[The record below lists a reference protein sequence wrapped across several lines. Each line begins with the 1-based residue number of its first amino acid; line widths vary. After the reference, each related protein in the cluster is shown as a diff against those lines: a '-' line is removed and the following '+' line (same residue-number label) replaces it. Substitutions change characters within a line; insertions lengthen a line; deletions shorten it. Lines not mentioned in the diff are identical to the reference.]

1 MSLFSVKMR
10 ASRGGVHVS
19 GAERIVAPERVGE
32 VCDAMSRRALSH
44 PKGQPDEIHVTVVA
58 VDEAAIVRMPF
69 LPVTELSCASPAQ
82 ARELVVGMLAEHTAH
97 AERVWELLTG
107 VRDMRG
113 AVLLDAATGARLEAD
128 QKRGVRV
135 TSMDAAAHPETD
147 GKARVSEALVLAS
160 KVAHHPAVLA
170 EVCISDDP
178 DYTTGYL
185 ATSGR
190 GYVRIPN
197 MKPAGSPIGGRV
209 FVVAEPGDL
218 VDYLERTPVV
228 VGEP

>member
-19 GAERIVAPERVGE
+19 GAERIVEAGCVGG
-32 VCDAMSRRALSH
+32 VCDAMTRRALSH
-44 PKGQPDEIHVTVVA
+44 PKGQPDEIHVTVAA
-58 VDEAAIVRMPF
+58 VDEEAIVRIPF
-69 LPVTELSCASPAQ
+69 LPVTELECASPAE
-82 ARELVVGMLAEHTAH
+82 ARELVVRMLAEHTIH
-97 AERVWELLTG
+97 AERAWQLLTE

-128 QKRGVRV
+128 NKRGVRV
-135 TSMDAAAHPETD
+135 TNMDAAAQPETD

-185 ATSGR
+185 AASGY
-190 GYVRIPN
+190 GYIRIPN
-197 MKPAGSPIGGRV
+197 MKPIGSPIGGRV
-209 FVVAEPGDL
+209 FVVAESGDL

-228 VGEP
+228 VGQP

>member
-10 ASRGGVHVS
+10 ASRGGVHIS
-19 GAERIVAPERVGE
+19 GAERIVEADRVGK
-32 VCDAMSRRALSH
+32 VCDAMTRRALSH
-44 PKGQPDEIHVTVVA
+44 PKGQPDDIRVTVAA
-58 VDEAAIVRMPF
+58 VDEDAILRIPF
-69 LPVTELSCASPAQ
+69 LPVTQLECASPAE

-97 AERVWELLTG
+97 AERAWQLLTE

-113 AVLLDAATGARLEAD
+113 AVLLDATTGARLEAD
-128 QKRGVRV
+128 HQRGVRV
-135 TSMDAAAHPETD
+135 TNMDAASHSDTD

-209 FVVAEPGDL
+209 FVVTEPGDL

-228 VGEP
+228 VGQP